1 MCSVLRMAVS
11 DRRGGVWRI
20 CVFRLSATDLTTVVI
35 LVPFGEGFCSGIG
48 LEETLGREI
57 VV

>member
-1 MCSVLRMAVS
+1 MAVS

-20 CVFRLSATDLTTVVI
+20 CVFRLSATDLTMAVI
-35 LVPFGEGFCSGIG
+35 PVPFSEGFRTGIG
-48 LEETLGREI
+48 VEETLGRDI